1 MFPLSPGDSTQDGR
15 FRVRKRTAALVTV
28 PLISLALTSACTS
41 TIGGTAQPDPAR
53 VTVTPQA
60 STDPCSLLTSDEAE
74 ELGLQV
80 PGVPRE
86 AEPASRIPPS
96 CNWSSTNPDS
106 ELDGS
111 LQVFLSTDLNVREY
125 YSSAPDG
132 QEEFGGV
139 TWDHYPSVIG
149 DSMCDYAVTL
159 AQLSF
164 VTVSSQNFGDTTKAC
179 DTARAAAPLVAKHLP
194 R

>member
-1 MFPLSPGDSTQDGR
+1 MR
-15 FRVRKRTAALVTV
+15 RRRAVRVTA
-28 PLISLALTSACTS
+28 PLISLALISACTS
-41 TIGGTAQPDPAR
+41 TIGGAAQPDPAR
-53 VTVTPQA
+53 VTVAPRA
-60 STDPCSLLTSDEAE
+60 STDPCALLTSDEAA
-74 ELGLQV
+74 ELGLKV

-86 AEPASRIPPS
+86 AEPASRIPQS

-111 LQVFLSTDLNVREY
+111 LEVFFSTDLNVREY
-125 YSSAPDG
+125 YSQAPDG
-132 QEEFGGV
+132 QEQFGGV

-159 AQLSF
+159 SDLSF
-164 VTVSSQNFGDTTKAC
+164 VTVSSENFDDPAKAC
-179 DTARAAAPLVAKHLP
+179 DTARAAAPVVAKRLP